1 MYHEIVYEN
10 WNSLLSRDKQ
20 ENLIPNERRISS
32 EVFEFRAILKSS
44 SLQGSSYTF
53 SKLFF
58 FSFSRYKGLKFDQ

>member
-32 EVFEFRAILKSS
+32 EVFEFRAILESS
-44 SLQGSSYTF
+44 SLQGSSYTHF
-53 SKLFF
+53 QS
-58 FSFSRYKGLKFDQ
+58 FSFFLFRDTKD